1 MVLRVLLAALLAGI
15 AAGLIAGVIQ
25 HVRMTPLILQAE
37 MFEPAGGGHQHGT
50 ADTTTKGTGAQSH
63 DHGTADNWVP
73 KNGAERTFFTLL
85 TTALAGA
92 GFAAVLAGISVLLAV
107 PVTMANGFSWG
118 MCGFLVFSLAP
129 AAGLPPE
136 LPGMPAAELNARLMW
151 WVLTVA
157 CTAVA
162 LWLALVQRAPWAI
175 AVGIVLAVLPHIIGA
190 PQVPNHQSGLS
201 ASLSSHF
208 VASSLAINGLMW
220 VMIGV
225 FLGFAL
231 ERAQKD
237 SDT

>member
-37 MFEPAGGGHQHGT
+37 MVENTSDGHQHGSVY
-50 ADTTTKGTGAQSH
+50 AAAQSH
-63 DHGTADNWVP
+63 EHAAAESWAPKDGT
-73 KNGAERTFFTLL
+73 ERTFFTLL

-92 GFAAVLAGISVLLAV
+92 GFAAVLAGVSILLGV
-107 PVTMANGFSWG
+107 PMTVANGLVWG
-118 MCGFLVFSLAP
+118 MCGFLAFSLAP

-136 LPGMPAAELNARLMW
+136 LPGMPAADLNARIIW
-151 WVLTVA
+151 WMLTVA

-175 AVGIVLAVLPHIIGA
+175 AVGLVLAVLPHVVSA
-190 PQVPNHQSGLS
+190 PQAPDHESALS
-201 ASLSSHF
+201 ALLATRF
-208 VASSLAINGLMW
+208 VASSLAINGFMW
-220 VMIGV
+220 AMIGI

-231 ERAQKD
+231 DRLQKD
-237 SDT
+237 IDA